1 MENSGKQNPKMGFKS
16 PPEQRMLTSKWF
28 FMNNLRSKELGQIQ
42 NLYPHRL
49 MSRLKSKTT
58 PDDTLRTR
66 PYSYR
71 RLDLKDRFDGDTGRP
86 EFGLRGQRGGT
97 ESNKGTAANSLSS
110 QGKSL
115 PSKSALALPTN
126 PLPSVKS

>member
-1 MENSGKQNPKMGFKS
+1 MYVDLQQFAAVLLPLESAIFYPNGNSPGNTMENSGKQNPKMGFKS

-71 RLDLKDRFDGDTGRP
+71 RLDPKDGYRW
-86 EFGLRGQRGGT
+86 
-97 ESNKGTAANSLSS
+97 
-110 QGKSL
+110 
-115 PSKSALALPTN
+115 
-126 PLPSVKS
+126 

>member
-1 MENSGKQNPKMGFKS
+1 MQICKWLFLKN
-16 PPEQRMLTSKWF
+16 LCSKT
-28 FMNNLRSKELGQIQ
+28 LGQIQ
-42 NLYPHRL
+42 NRAPHRL
-49 MSRLKSKTT
+49 MSRLKSKTI
-58 PDDTLRTR
+58 PGDALRTR
-66 PYSYR
+66 LYSYR

-97 ESNKGTAANSLSS
+97 ESNKGIAANSLSS

-126 PLPSVKS
+126 VPVLFGAC

>member
-1 MENSGKQNPKMGFKS
+1 MEIPHFVLGHTPIDVWIQKMD
-16 PPEQRMLTSKWF
+16 
-28 FMNNLRSKELGQIQ
+28 I
-42 NLYPHRL
+42 
-49 MSRLKSKTT
+49 
-58 PDDTLRTR
+58 
-66 PYSYR
+66 
-71 RLDLKDRFDGDTGRP
+71 DGDGGRRA
-86 EFGLRGQRGGT
+86 FGLRGQRGGT